1 MRVFMSLR
9 VDVGGQSGTDDS
21 QDPEEEEDA
30 EVDVGDV
37 LDLPLPPVRTV
48 RPDILVDNTPYNTP
62 SDMEDTHDHSKDDD
76 VTDCKAD
83 RKLALDEGSQL
94 DYVPECTLD
103 GRYAKVQCY
112 KSAGYCWCV
121 NEDTGKNI
129 PGTSLKDKMPTCD
142 STTVTRPMK
151 GCPED
156 KKVAFLADLMNYL
169 HTNMLRET
177 SGTSTIPGSKEER
190 IAAWSFI
197 FYDKNKNKFLD
208 KAEWKAF
215 KDAMSL
221 VKNLKR
227 CGKKLPRYCDINKD
241 RSISLTEWQNCLN
254 ANQHQVTS
262 TSRPNPLS
270 ILIE

>member
-48 RPDILVDNTPYNTP
+48 RPDSNNFLSKRTIRRLNHMFLVLVDNTPYNTP

-103 GRYAKVQCY
+103 GRYAKV
-112 KSAGYCWCV
+112 V
-121 NEDTGKNI
+121 FT
-129 PGTSLKDKMPTCD
+129 
-142 STTVTRPMK
+142 
-151 GCPED
+151 
-156 KKVAFLADLMNYL
+156 
-169 HTNMLRET
+169 
-177 SGTSTIPGSKEER
+177 
-190 IAAWSFI
+190 
-197 FYDKNKNKFLD
+197 
-208 KAEWKAF
+208 
-215 KDAMSL
+215 
-221 VKNLKR
+221 
-227 CGKKLPRYCDINKD
+227 
-241 RSISLTEWQNCLN
+241 
-254 ANQHQVTS
+254 
-262 TSRPNPLS
+262 
-270 ILIE
+270 